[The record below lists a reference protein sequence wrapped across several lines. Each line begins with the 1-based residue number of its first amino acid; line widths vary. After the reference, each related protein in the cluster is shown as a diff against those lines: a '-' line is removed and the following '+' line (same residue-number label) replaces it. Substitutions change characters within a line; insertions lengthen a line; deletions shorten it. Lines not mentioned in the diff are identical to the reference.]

1 MVAKH
6 ENRVVGF
13 AFAFGYVHSL
23 EKYGSGLLSA
33 KGEPRQ
39 AIRTICLEKM
49 RELMSNERCVCF
61 NHTVIL
67 KSYEGYGLESY

>member
-13 AFAFGYVHSL
+13 AFGYIHSL

-49 RELMSNERCVCF
+49 RELMSNERCVFF